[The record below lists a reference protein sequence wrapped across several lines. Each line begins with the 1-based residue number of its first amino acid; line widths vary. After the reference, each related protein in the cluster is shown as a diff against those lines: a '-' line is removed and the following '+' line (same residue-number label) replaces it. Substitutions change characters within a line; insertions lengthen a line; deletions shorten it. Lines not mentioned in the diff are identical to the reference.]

1 MVEGGGGGDGDSRKR
16 CTEAEEF
23 KPCRPVKE

>member
-1 MVEGGGGGDGDSRKR
+1 MVEGGGGDGDSRKR